1 MIPALE
7 IKNLRKTY
15 NSTIA
20 VNDISFTV
28 KPGEFFGFLGPN
40 GAGKTTTIHC
50 ITGIARITSGSI
62 RVFGHDV
69 VEDYREAR
77 KQVGLAPQEFNV
89 DIFGRVWDILDYV
102 GGFYGMRKHERKE
115 RIEHLLEQFDLTEH
129 ARKEFRMLS
138 GGLKRRVMLTRA
150 MVHNPPFLILD
161 EPTAGVDV
169 ELRHMLWNY
178 LRELNKE
185 GKTIL
190 LTSHYLEEVE
200 LLCNRVAI
208 IHKGSIA
215 AIDDTSAFLKDGK
228 RLEHMYLEI
237 TKKAINTET

>member
-1 MIPALE
+1 MFALE
-7 IKNLRKTY
+7 IKDLRKEYGTAV
-15 NSTIA
+15 A

-50 ITGIARITSGSI
+50 ITGIAKITSGTI
-62 RVFGHDV
+62 QVFGHDV
-69 VEDYREAR
+69 VTDYREAR

-89 DIFGRVWDILDYV
+89 DIFAVVRDILDYV
-102 GGFYGMRKHERKE
+102 GGFYGMPKRARKE
-115 RIEHLLEQFDLTEH
+115 RIDELLEQFDLTEH
-129 ARKEFRMLS
+129 SKKEFRMLS
-138 GGLKRRVMLTRA
+138 GGLKRRVMLARA
-150 MVHNPPFLILD
+150 MMHNPPLLILD

-169 ELRHMLWNY
+169 ELRHMLWDY
-178 LRELNKE
+178 LRDLNKQ

-200 LLCNRVAI
+200 MLCNRVAI
-208 IHKGSIA
+208 VNKGVIA
-215 AIDDTSAFLKDGK
+215 AMDDTSVFLKDGK

-237 TKKAINTET
+237 TKKETRNT